1 MIIQTGFSS
10 GKSKVFSE
18 KDYLPLLWGGLL
30 LFSAIIM
37 IFGNDTK
44 WLLVFPESLQ
54 IPIADYLDTIM
65 LVFVD
70 LFKWLFRFVS
80 SVLDWPMRGVQ
91 SFLSWLPWVTFASL
105 VTFIA
110 WQGGGRN
117 TGILTLI
124 LLLYILIVG
133 YWYEGINSLSL
144 VIICIPMAVIIGFFL
159 GVLGHRSPKAN
170 AILQVVLDFMQTI
183 PAFAYL
189 IPILLLFG
197 FGPVVG
203 LIAAVIFAAPPM
215 VRNTLLGFSRVPP
228 EVRESGTMSGCTPR
242 QRFWWVDVPTAFPQM
257 LIGVNQTTMAALSMV
272 IVAAIIGGF
281 EDIGWEVLGRLRK
294 AQFGQSVLA
303 GMVIVCLA
311 IILDRITLAYAK
323 RQLPTESHSGL
334 RLKQFLIWFVG
345 IAVVSYTLAL
355 LIDPLRIWPEY
366 LEFYPADSMN
376 ELVRVI
382 IANYSDFLESTKNN
396 MQYFVLLPVKLGFT
410 RSIYPIT
417 WGFELTPT
425 IIGLYWTIIIAGSIL
440 AFVKKNWKLGVAI
453 PFLAGLLYFGITGI
467 SWVVYL
473 AVLPLFAYSIGGI
486 RVAIFVT
493 GSLLFLMLAG
503 IWVPALISIYLCSV
517 AVGICLILGGLI
529 GIWASTSDRV
539 SAIVRPIN
547 DTLQTLPQ
555 FVLLIPAVMFFRIG
569 EFTALMAIVAYAI
582 VPMIRYTEQGLRN
595 VSPTAVEAGIT
606 SGCTPSQIFWQIKL
620 KLALPQ
626 ILVGVNQTTLF
637 GLNML
642 VIAALVGT
650 TGLGQQIYLALS
662 KVDAGAGIVA
672 GIGMAL
678 IAMSADRMMQA
689 YIKATK
695 K

>member
-1 MIIQTGFSS
+1 MPFI
-10 GKSKVFSE
+10 
-18 KDYLPLLWGGLL
+18 WGGLL
-30 LFSAIIM
+30 LFSTILM
-37 IFGNDTK
+37 VFGNNTK
-44 WLLVFPESLQ
+44 WLLVFPETLQ
-54 IPIADYLDTIM
+54 IPIADYLDAIM
-65 LVFVD
+65 LVFVN
-70 LFKWLFRFVS
+70 LFRWLFRFIS
-80 SVLDWPMRGVQ
+80 FVLDWPMRGVQ
-91 SFLSWLPWVTFASL
+91 ELLSWLPWFTFASL
-105 VTFIA
+105 ATFIA

-117 TGILTLI
+117 TAILTLI
-124 LLLYILIVG
+124 LLLYIVIVG

-144 VIICIPMAVIIGFFL
+144 VVICIPLAVIIGFVL
-159 GVLGHRSPKAN
+159 GVLGYRSPKAN
-170 AILQVVLDFMQTI
+170 AFLQVMLDFMQTI

-203 LIAAVIFAAPPM
+203 LIASVIFAAPPM
-215 VRNTLLGFSRVPP
+215 VRNTILGLSRVPP

-242 QRFWWVDVPTAFPQM
+242 QRFWWVEVPTAFPQM
-257 LIGVNQTTMAALSMV
+257 LVGVNQTTMVALSMV

-323 RQLPTESHSGL
+323 RQLPTESHSGF
-334 RLKQFLIWFVG
+334 RLKQFLMWFVG
-345 IAVVSYTLAL
+345 IALVTYILSLI
-355 LIDPLRIWPEY
+355 IDPLRIWPEY
-366 LEFYPADSMN
+366 LEFYPADGMN
-376 ELVRVI
+376 ELVRI
-382 IANYSDFLESTKNN
+382 IITNYGGFLEGVKNN
-396 MQYFVLLPVKLGFT
+396 MQYFILLPVKLGFT

-473 AVLPLFAYSIGGI
+473 TVLPLFAYSIGGI

-493 GSLLFLMLAG
+493 GSLLFLMVAG

-517 AVGICLILGGLI
+517 AVAICLILGGLI
-529 GIWASTSDRV
+529 GMWASTSDRV